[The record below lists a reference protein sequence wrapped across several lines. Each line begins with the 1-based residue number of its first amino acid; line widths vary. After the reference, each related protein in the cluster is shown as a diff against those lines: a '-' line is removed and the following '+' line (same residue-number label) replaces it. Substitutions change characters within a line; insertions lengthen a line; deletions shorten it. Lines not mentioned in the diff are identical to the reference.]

1 MNEDHFAGKTWIF
14 ISFIS
19 TWKKLFFST
28 HEITADPFFRRCH
41 GAVPGGWAGSSLAVF
56 KDMGW
61 CEVETSEQMG
71 SRWEFPMVNMDGL
84 WRSHK
89 FQYVHLMA
97 VAKFHGMDPSKNG
110 SGCGTWQP
118 VEFIVTRPGKL
129 LSAWLWKR
137 TRMFAITCHDDPGFP
152 YQKKNIENRQ
162 PMILM
167 IYLGSHHDQTWPHH
181 EHPCPSD
188 SHVSKH
194 LYFCLGQR
202 PW

>member
-1 MNEDHFAGKTWIF
+1 MNEDHFAGKAWIF

-28 HEITADPFFRRCH
+28 HERTADPFFRRCH

-71 SRWEFPMVNMDGL
+71 SRWEFPMVNMDVL

-110 SGCGTWQP
+110 SGCGTLAAGRIHCDPTWQAVISVAMKTYANVCYHLP
-118 VEFIVTRPGKL
+118 WWSWFSI
-129 LSAWLWKR
+129 
-137 TRMFAITCHDDPGFP
+137 
-152 YQKKNIENRQ
+152 
-162 PMILM
+162 
-167 IYLGSHHDQTWPHH
+167 
-181 EHPCPSD
+181 
-188 SHVSKH
+188 SK
-194 LYFCLGQR
+194 
-202 PW
+202 